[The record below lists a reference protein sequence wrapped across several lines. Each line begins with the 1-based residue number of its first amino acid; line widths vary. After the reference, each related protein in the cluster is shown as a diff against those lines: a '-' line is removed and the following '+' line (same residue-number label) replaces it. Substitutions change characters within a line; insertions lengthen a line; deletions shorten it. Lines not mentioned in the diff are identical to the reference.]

1 MILTSNQFLSN
12 ARITAILREVEES
25 YQRDLPLTFLDRTPT
40 IDAEDAE
47 ITGSYTGRTLAADII
62 MDDQAALVYD
72 TGQFEFVTNAIPNLK
87 LGQRVTQAKM
97 NLLRRM
103 GRGLVGPDESGMFD
117 QWLVTIGT
125 NLRRGVDE
133 RKNALIAAMNLDLLT
148 YDRFGIKLS
157 VNWGMPSNLKA
168 TPSTPWTTAAS
179 ATPIT
184 DILTMKEFARTTYG
198 ERYDRITMATSTF
211 RLVVATTEFKN
222 LIVGV
227 MGQPVTAT
235 AYNALD
241 PKNESWFSQM
251 IGMTIELEDKVYW
264 EQSAAGVTAS
274 TRVQPANKVLLS
286 SKADDGNAAAMD
298 FANAIVNESQVNEIV
313 GGNDSFGGE
322 AYGPIAY
329 WEGGLNPP
337 NLIAWGVARGFP
349 RKHRK
354 TATAVLTVAA

>member
-1 MILTSNQFLSN
+1 MIITNNQFLSN
-12 ARITAILREVEES
+12 TRITAIIREVEES
-25 YQRDLPLTFLDRTPT
+25 YQRDLPLTFLDRTAT
-40 IDAEDAE
+40 EDAEDSE
-47 ITGSYTGRTLAADII
+47 ITGSYTGRVLAADVI
-62 MDDQAALVYD
+62 MDDQAAVIYD

-103 GRGLVGPDESGMFD
+103 GRGLVGRDESGMLE
-117 QWLVTIGT
+117 QWMVTIGK

-157 VNWGMPSNLKA
+157 VNWGMPANLKV
-168 TPSTPWTTAAS
+168 TPTVPWTTAAT

-184 DILTMKEFARTTYG
+184 DILTLKDFARTTYG
-198 ERYDRITMATSTF
+198 ERYDRVTMATSDF

-251 IGMTIELEDKVYW
+251 IGMTVEFEDKVFW
-264 EQSAAGVTAS
+264 EQSPAGVTAS
-274 TRVQPANKVLLS
+274 TRVQPEGKVLLS
-286 SKADDGNAAAMD
+286 TKGDDNNGAAMD
-298 FANAIVNESQVNEIV
+298 FANAIVNESMVSEIV
-313 GGNDSFGGE
+313 GGNDTIGGE
-322 AYGPIAY
+322 TYGPTAY

-337 NLIAWGVARGFP
+337 NLICWGVARGFP
-349 RKHRK
+349 RKQRK
-354 TATAVLTVAA
+354 TCTAVLTVR